1 MDNPVSKR
9 ILSPMEHESDI
20 VIVGGGLN
28 GPTLALALAQSG
40 FSVTIVDAVVRATQT
55 AQDFDGRSYALA
67 LASVRLLDN
76 LGLWEDLAPH
86 SQAMLEI
93 KVSDGRAGDGVLSPF
108 FLHFDHTEI
117 EEGPMGHM
125 LEDRYLRR
133 RLATAVDQQANI
145 TLLEGETV
153 VDQAAHAKG
162 VTATLSSG
170 RQLTARLLIG
180 CDGRMSGT
188 ASRAGLKRN
197 GWDYGQTALVCAI
210 DHAVPHAGTAHQFF
224 MPPGPLAILPL
235 PGNQSSIVW
244 SETHANAKA
253 FNALPDAEYL
263 QILRPRFGDFL
274 GEIALAGKRFTYPLS
289 LSLAESFVA
298 ERVALVGD
306 AAHGMHPIAGQGLNA
321 GMRDIAALVQTL
333 KDAQKRGED
342 FASSLVLDRYQQ
354 WRRFDTS
361 SLALAT
367 DLTNKL
373 FSNDNP
379 LLRLTRD
386 IGMGAINAI
395 PSLRRSFIREA
406 AGLTGDLPDLM
417 R

>member
-1 MDNPVSKR
+1 
-9 ILSPMEHESDI
+9 MEHESDI

-153 VDQAAHAKG
+153 VDQAANAKG

-170 RQLTARLLIG
+170 RQLKARLLIG

-197 GWDYGQTALVCAI
+197 GGTMVKPRWFARLITLCPTLARLINSLCLRVPWRFCLSPAI
-210 DHAVPHAGTAHQFF
+210 
-224 MPPGPLAILPL
+224 
-235 PGNQSSIVW
+235 
-244 SETHANAKA
+244 
-253 FNALPDAEYL
+253 
-263 QILRPRFGDFL
+263 
-274 GEIALAGKRFTYPLS
+274 
-289 LSLAESFVA
+289 
-298 ERVALVGD
+298 
-306 AAHGMHPIAGQGLNA
+306 
-321 GMRDIAALVQTL
+321 
-333 KDAQKRGED
+333 
-342 FASSLVLDRYQQ
+342 
-354 WRRFDTS
+354 
-361 SLALAT
+361 
-367 DLTNKL
+367 
-373 FSNDNP
+373 
-379 LLRLTRD
+379 
-386 IGMGAINAI
+386 
-395 PSLRRSFIREA
+395 EA
-406 AGLTGDLPDLM
+406 